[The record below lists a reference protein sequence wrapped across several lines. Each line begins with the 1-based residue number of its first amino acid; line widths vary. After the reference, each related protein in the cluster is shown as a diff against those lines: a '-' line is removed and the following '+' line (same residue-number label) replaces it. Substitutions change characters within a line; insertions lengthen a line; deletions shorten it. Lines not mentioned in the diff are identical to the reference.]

1 MSSHMR
7 TNHSFIQS
15 SDSCLNASKIVE
27 NTGMNVIIV
36 FYAAPKFAIQQKN
49 PIKPL
54 PKSS

>member
-1 MSSHMR
+1 MR